1 MLWAGRVVGPD
12 YGTTGLAGVRRRRYR
27 GGRPWWHQMNGRKW
41 ADVVVLL
48 FEVEGFFLTTKKG
61 NQYLKTK
68 AVQLVSRTR

>member
-1 MLWAGRVVGPD
+1 
-12 YGTTGLAGVRRRRYR
+12 
-27 GGRPWWHQMNGRKW
+27 MNGRKW